1 MNSTS
6 RPKTI
11 FAIIILLI
19 VLALVS
25 GTSLATTRNVLNGAN
40 RRQGNGNTQ
49 GNANNNGNFQG
60 NNGGTQGGTDGAN
73 NGGNNT
79 GNNAGN
85 NANSQRRG
93 NQGIFNLF
101 GITRSLGLNFQVIQY
116 VSLGFQVL
124 GIVLLLLSAY
134 GVWKQQKW
142 GLNLG
147 MLLAFVFLLGALPAL
162 FSLGGRTINW
172 LRTGLNLTSLA
183 ASLPVLALS
192 MLPSVR
198 DYFPRPKRKVR

>member
-1 MNSTS
+1 MNITS

-11 FAIIILLI
+11 YTII
-19 VLALVS
+19 VLLVIMALVS
-25 GTSLATTRNVLNGAN
+25 GTLLATTRNVFSGAN
-40 RRQGNGNTQ
+40 RRQGAAQ

-60 NNGGTQGGTDGAN
+60 NNGGTQGGGTGNN
-73 NGGNNT
+73 NGGNGT
-79 GNNAGN
+79 GNNSN
-85 NANSQRRG
+85 FQRRG
-93 NQGIFNLF
+93 NAGIFNLF
-101 GITRSLGLNFQVIQY
+101 SITRSLGLNFQVIQY
-116 VSLGFQVL
+116 VSLGLQVL
-124 GIVLLLLSAY
+124 GILLLLLSAY

-147 MLLAFVFLLGALPAL
+147 MLMAFVVLLGALPTL

-172 LRTGLNLTSLA
+172 LRTGLNLTSLV

-192 MLPSVR
+192 LLPSVR